1 MARSG
6 EDLVIVAWSH
16 QVEVACRVADSL
28 AAEGLSIA
36 VLDLRSLVPL
46 DIESIAAVVDRC
58 GRAVV
63 IEEAAQTGG
72 FGGEV
77 VATIVEEC
85 FWSLEAPV
93 VRGSGFDVPYP
104 VGMLEDA
111 YVPDEARITA
121 AIRRSLE
128 TA

>member
-1 MARSG
+1 M
-6 EDLVIVAWSH
+6 
-16 QVEVACRVADSL
+16 
-28 AAEGLSIA
+28 
-36 VLDLRSLVPL
+36 
-46 DIESIAAVVDRC
+46 
-58 GRAVV
+58 

-93 VRGSGFDVPYP
+93 VRVSGYDVPYP

-111 YVPDEARITA
+111 YVPDEARITS